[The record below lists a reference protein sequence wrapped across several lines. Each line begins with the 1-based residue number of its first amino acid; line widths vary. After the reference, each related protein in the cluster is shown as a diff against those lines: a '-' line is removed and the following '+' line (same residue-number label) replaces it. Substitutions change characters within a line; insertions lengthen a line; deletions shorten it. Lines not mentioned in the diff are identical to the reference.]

1 MIQNRSRLATLAR
14 AAAITLAL
22 GGAGFAA
29 LPAQAQSPNFGFS
42 IRFGNGFGPRYPERI
57 MCMTDYQVRQSVAAR
72 GYSRIYLNAGDGK
85 YIQVKASRA
94 GQTYLLK
101 FNRCTDRIVERV
113 RLRR

>member
-1 MIQNRSRLATLAR
+1 MIQKRSVFRNIAVTAILAV
-14 AAAITLAL
+14 AL
-22 GGAGFAA
+22 GAAA
-29 LPAQAQSPNFGFS
+29 LPAQAQSPGFGFS
-42 IRFGNGFGPRYPERI
+42 FQFGSGGFEPRYPQRI
-57 MCMTDYQVRQSVAAR
+57 ICMTDYQVRQSVAAR

-85 YIQVKASRA
+85 YIQVKANRN